1 MNTTITRMKKNMED
15 ILRGNGYYLKVSI
28 KKDGYYVSTD
38 AVNHADSIT
47 LYYINSHTPA
57 EVVGLATK
65 FFDKLNGK

>member
-1 MNTTITRMKKNMED
+1 MTIQTMKKTMEQM
-15 ILRGNGYYLKVSI
+15 LQQEGYYLKVSI
-28 KKDGYYVSTD
+28 TKDGYYLSTD

-47 LYYINSHTPA
+47 LHYINSHTPA